1 MGVVYHTHYLD
12 WFEAARTE
20 ALRAR
25 GIAYRE
31 LEEQGILMVVVDLAV
46 RYHGAAR
53 YDDRVEVDV
62 TLAAPAGVRVE
73 TAYSVRVEGETR
85 PIVTGRAVLAILDK
99 ATRRPV
105 APPARLV
112 KHFLEPGSTASAS
125 PKTASVSRR

>member
-31 LEEQGILMVVVDLAV
+31 LEEQGILMVVVDLAI

-53 YDDRVEVDV
+53 YDDRVEVEV
-62 TLAAPAGVRVE
+62 TLASPAGVRVE
-73 TAYSVRVEGETR
+73 TTYVVRVEGQAR
-85 PIVTGRAVLAILDK
+85 PIVTGRATLAILD
-99 ATRRPV
+99 AGTRRPIA
-105 APPARLV
+105 APAFLLES
-112 KHFLEPGSTASAS
+112 FLEPAA
-125 PKTASVSRR
+125 P